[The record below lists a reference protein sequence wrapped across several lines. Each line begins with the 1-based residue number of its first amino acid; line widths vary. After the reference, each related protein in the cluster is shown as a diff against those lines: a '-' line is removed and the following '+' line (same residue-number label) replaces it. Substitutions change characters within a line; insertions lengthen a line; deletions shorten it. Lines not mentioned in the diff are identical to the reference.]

1 MTEQVTS
8 QHVQSTVFNPAQLY
22 LLNVFSHIKSED
34 ELNDIKRIVGDY
46 YARRLDAHLDDL
58 WDKGI
63 LDQRRLDEI
72 NEMDL
77 HSI

>member
-8 QHVQSTVFNPAQLY
+8 R
-22 LLNVFSHIKSED
+22 
-34 ELNDIKRIVGDY
+34 RIVADDY
-46 YARRLDAHLDDL
+46 AQRLDAHLDDL

-72 NEMDL
+72 NEMDF